1 MSPSCMMCSISVL
14 SVAPSRYLSICSFSL
29 SLSLPISLSPLFALS
44 IYRSFVL
51 SFFRSL
57 SLSLG
62 FYPSPLPLCLSFPLS
77 PNRAPSLSLPISL
90 SIYIYIY
97 IYLALLFS
105 FSISLSLSL
114 SSVSCSLSL
123 SLYFSCS
130 FFRCV
135 GVLFTRLFLPIC
147 EAWLVVPLKSE
158 VSPGCFWTK
167 NVIHFSICACHPCA
181 GAMLIFS
188 VSFQF

>member
-1 MSPSCMMCSISVL
+1 VSPSCMMCSISVL

-29 SLSLPISLSPLFALS
+29 SLSAYLSLPLVRSLDL
-44 IYRSFVL
+44 SFVCSFFL
-51 SFFRSL
+51 SFSL
-57 SLSLG
+57 SLSRFLSL
-62 FYPSPLPLCLSFPLS
+62 PSPSLSILPSLSQSRSFPLS
-77 PNRAPSLSLPISL
+77 PHLSIYLYIYISL
-90 SIYIYIY
+90 SCSLVLLL
-97 IYLALLFS
+97 YL
-105 FSISLSLSL
+105 SLSLSL

>member
-97 IYLALLFS
+97 I
-105 FSISLSLSL
+105 SLSCSL
-114 SSVSCSLSL
+114 VLLLYLSL
-123 SLYFSCS
+123 SLYPQYRVLSLSRSISRVLSFVVLVFFSPDS
-130 FFRCV
+130 FFQSARR
-135 GVLFTRLFLPIC
+135 G
-147 EAWLVVPLKSE
+147 W
-158 VSPGCFWTK
+158 
-167 NVIHFSICACHPCA
+167 
-181 GAMLIFS
+181 
-188 VSFQF
+188 SFR